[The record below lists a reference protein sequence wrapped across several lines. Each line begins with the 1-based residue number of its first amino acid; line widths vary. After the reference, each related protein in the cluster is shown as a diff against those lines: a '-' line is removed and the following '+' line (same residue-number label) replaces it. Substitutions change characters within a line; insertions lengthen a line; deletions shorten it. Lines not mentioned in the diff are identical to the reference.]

1 MSLFKNK
8 YRIESTRLK
17 GWDYSA
23 QGYYFVTICTRAR
36 VCCLGDVIDRDVHLS
51 PIGEMVAEQWMKTQ
65 EVRKNVRMDEWII
78 MPNHLH
84 GIIVIES
91 AMPSV
96 ETFGSNVSSGERET
110 FQRNVSTNPSR
121 LKPNTIGSM
130 LGQIKSNATKQI
142 RAAGF
147 SDFDWQERFWDEILW
162 DEHGLNNVREYI
174 RNNPA
179 KWESDRENAPGL
191 WM

>member
-8 YRIESTRLK
+8 YRIESARLK

-23 QGYYFVTICTRAR
+23 AGYYFVTICTRWR
-36 VCCLGDVIDRDVHLS
+36 VCCLGDILDAEAHLS
-51 PIGEMVAEQWMKTQ
+51 PIGEIVAEEWLKTQ
-65 EVRKNVRMDEWII
+65 EVRKNVRMDEWIV
-78 MPNHLH
+78 MPNHVH
-84 GIIVIES
+84 GIIVIEY
-91 AMPSV
+91 AIQNKK
-96 ETFGSNVSSGERET
+96 TD
-110 FQRNVSTNPSR
+110 TNPSR

-130 LGQIKSNATKQI
+130 IGQIKSNATKRI

-147 SDFDWQERFWDEILW
+147 ADFDWQERFWDEIIW
-162 DEHGLNNVREYI
+162 DERGLNNVREYI

-179 KWESDRENAPGL
+179 KWEQDRDNAPGL